1 MLVHVFVDGW
11 IGDVSFASLSLY
23 WTYNHSTPASVE
35 ELLGFFTLMGE
46 KRYRVLICPF
56 NDFVHI
62 FKEGLF
68 MTIRSFITLT
78 QCWFNCH
85 SRSVYLTSLH
95 LLMFVYVEKRNDCNI
110 PLTTLQDFGFTC
122 FCDPCIWL
130 IAGVG
135 FGEGE
140 LVKSGDSRTSTLWFM
155 ELGRITQGLLNLL
168 DVSLMHVMLY
178 HIIIMAVTIKLSEL
192 WLVET
197 RLPGICTWVTN
208 SH

>member
-1 MLVHVFVDGW
+1 MTLSTFLRKGYLWQSD
-11 IGDVSFASLSLY
+11 LSLL
-23 WTYNHSTPASVE
+23 WHSVGLIAIQGASILPPSIYLCLCMLRKE
-35 ELLGFFTLMGE
+35 M
-46 KRYRVLICPF
+46 KR
-56 NDFVHI
+56 
-62 FKEGLF
+62 KE
-68 MTIRSFITLT
+68 T
-78 QCWFNCH
+78 
-85 SRSVYLTSLH
+85 
-95 LLMFVYVEKRNDCNI
+95 CNI

-122 FCDPCIWL
+122 FCDPSIWL

-140 LVKSGDSRTSTLWFM
+140 LVKSGDSRTSTPWFM